1 MRVTQ
6 SMIASHSLRNISQ
19 SYGRISASLEQMSS
33 GKKISKPS
41 DDPVIAQRGMYYRA
55 NLNEITQYNR
65 NLSEAFLWMDNSE
78 AAMEQANSNLQR
90 IRELVVQ
97 ASSDTNTVED
107 RLAIA
112 KEIDQLK
119 ADLVE
124 VANTKV
130 SERYMFNGTNVT
142 EPPVAIDDA
151 GNVTVNAA
159 DTAYLVEVSRGSQL
173 NVNANLNALLGQGLF
188 DTISEISAELTGDD
202 TDLDALLADLDGHMS
217 AFSAERSDLG
227 ARYNRLEL
235 LESRIQYQEDLAAKA
250 LSDNE
255 DIDLEKIITDYSN
268 QKAVHEAAL
277 TVGSNLIQRSLV
289 DFLR

>member
-1 MRVTQ
+1 
-6 SMIASHSLRNISQ
+6 MIASHSLRNISQ

-124 VANTKV
+124 VAKTKV

-173 NVNANLNALLGQGLF
+173 KVNANLNALLGQGLF
-188 DTISEISAELTGDD
+188 DTISEISAELTGND

-255 DIDLEKIITDYSN
+255 DVDLEKIITDYSN

-277 TVGSNLIQRSLV
+277 TVGANLIQRSLV

>member
-6 SMIASHSLRNISQ
+6 SMIAAHSLRNISQ

-41 DDPVIAQRGMYYRA
+41 DDPVIAQRGMYYRS
-55 NLNEITQYNR
+55 NLTEIKQYNR

-97 ASSDTNTVED
+97 ASSDTNTAED

-124 VANTKV
+124 VSKTKV
-130 SERYMFNGTNVT
+130 SERYIFNGTNVT

-159 DTAYLVEVSRGSQL
+159 DTDYLVEVSRGSQL
-173 NVNANLNALLGQGLF
+173 KVNANLNALLGQGIF
-188 DTISEISAELTGDD
+188 DTIREISAELTGDD
-202 TDLDALLADLDGHMS
+202 TDLDDLLADLDGHMS

-235 LESRIQYQEDLAAKA
+235 LESRIQYQEDLATKA
-250 LSDNE
+250 MSDNE

-277 TVGSNLIQRSLV
+277 TVGANLIQRSLV

>member
-6 SMIASHSLRNISQ
+6 SMIAAHSLRNISQ

-41 DDPVIAQRGMYYRA
+41 DDPVIAQRGMYYRS
-55 NLNEITQYNR
+55 NLNEIKQYNR

-124 VANTKV
+124 VSKTKV
-130 SERYMFNGTNVT
+130 SERYIFNGTNVT

-159 DTAYLVEVSRGSQL
+159 DTDYLVEVSRGSQL
-173 NVNANLNALLGQGLF
+173 KVNANLNALLGQGIF
-188 DTISEISAELTGDD
+188 DTIREISAELTGDD

-250 LSDNE
+250 MSDNE

-277 TVGSNLIQRSLV
+277 TVGANLIQRSLV

>member
-173 NVNANLNALLGQGLF
+173 KVNANLNALLGQGLF
-188 DTISEISAELTGDD
+188 DTISEISAELTGND

>member
-173 NVNANLNALLGQGLF
+173 KVNANLNALLGQGLF
-188 DTISEISAELTGDD
+188 DTISEISAELTGND
-202 TDLDALLADLDGHMS
+202 TNLDALLADLDGHMS

>member
-1 MRVTQ
+1 
-6 SMIASHSLRNISQ
+6 MIASHSLRNISQ

-55 NLNEITQYNR
+55 NLNEIKQYNR

-124 VANTKV
+124 VAKTKV

-173 NVNANLNALLGQGLF
+173 KVNANLNALLGQGLF
-188 DTISEISAELTGDD
+188 DTISEISAELTGND

-235 LESRIQYQEDLAAKA
+235 LESRIQYHEDLAAKA
-250 LSDNE
+250 MSDNE
-255 DIDLEKIITDYSN
+255 DVDLEKIITDYSN

-277 TVGSNLIQRSLV
+277 TVGGNLIQRTLV

>member
-173 NVNANLNALLGQGLF
+173 KVNANLNALLGQGLF
-188 DTISEISAELTGDD
+188 DTISEISAELTGND

-250 LSDNE
+250 MSDNE